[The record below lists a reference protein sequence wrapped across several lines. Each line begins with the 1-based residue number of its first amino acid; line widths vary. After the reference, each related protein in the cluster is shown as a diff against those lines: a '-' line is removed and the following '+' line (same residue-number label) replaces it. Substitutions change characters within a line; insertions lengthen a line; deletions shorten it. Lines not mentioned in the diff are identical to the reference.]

1 MFEAVNGVRKKY
13 CLPTPVLFIHLY
25 TLLYICTIF
34 IVMSGWFL
42 LTLAIVQS
50 QGKIELVN

>member
-1 MFEAVNGVRKKY
+1 MFEAVNDVRKKY
-13 CLPTPVLFIHLY
+13 CLHTPVLFTHLY
-25 TLLYICTIF
+25 TPLYICTIF